1 MKSRTLFRF
10 ALLALALS
18 TAASCAGFVYSST
31 GRSWVVRA
39 GETIESDAIRA
50 RRAVAFQASG
60 RLEAGTVT
68 ASILRDGVLQGPP
81 VQIRAGSV
89 DQKIEYAFDSGLW
102 SFAAEA
108 DGEARGELFL
118 SISDR

>member
-10 ALLALALS
+10 TLLGLALAA
-18 TAASCAGFVYSST
+18 AASCAGFVYSST

-39 GETIESDAIRA
+39 GESIGSDAIRA
-50 RRAVAFQASG
+50 RRAVAFQATG
-60 RLEAGTVT
+60 GLEAGTVT
-68 ASILRDGVLQGPP
+68 ASVFRDGVLQGSP
-81 VQIRAGSV
+81 VLIRTGSV
-89 DQKIEYAFDSGLW
+89 DQKVEYAFEAGLW

>member
-1 MKSRTLFRF
+1 MKARTLIRF
-10 ALLALALS
+10 ALPGLALCA
-18 TAASCAGFVYSST
+18 AASCAGFVYSST

-39 GETIESDAIRA
+39 GETIDSDAIRA

-60 RLEAGTVT
+60 SLDAGSVT
-68 ASILRDGVLQGPP
+68 ASILRDGVVTGPP
-81 VQIRAGSV
+81 VSIRAGSV
-89 DQKIEYAFDSGLW
+89 DEKVAFAFEPGLW
-102 SFAAEA
+102 SFRAEA